1 MGYEMPL
8 TRGSENNGGL
18 KGMAKELL
26 EIEDLKTYFYTWAGV
41 VKAVDGVSLKI
52 NEGETLGLVG
62 ESGSGKSVTA
72 LSILGIVPKPGRIIG
87 GRILYKGENL
97 LEKKENEMLKIRGK
111 EIAYVFQDPAT
122 SLNPVFT
129 IANQLVEVIRRHQ
142 TMTKQKAIENALER
156 LLTVANSLPKQVTEQ
171 KLIKKALEIAKARLV
186 GKARPITKQEALE
199 KAVELFKVV
208 EIPDPEIKIWNY
220 PHQLSGGM
228 KQRMAVARA
237 LSCQPNLL
245 IADEPTTALD
255 VTIQAQIL
263 DLLKNLKQKFGMAM
277 ILITHDMGVV
287 AGVADRIT
295 VLYAGRVCESA
306 STRTIFYNPLHP
318 YTRALLEAVPSLALR
333 REKLKVIPGAIP
345 NLIEPPSGC
354 RFHPRCEFA
363 KEGVCTLKI
372 PSLEE
377 LEPDHYVACVRARE
391 IEAESPLRTESK

>member
-1 MGYEMPL
+1 
-8 TRGSENNGGL
+8 
-18 KGMAKELL
+18 MAKELL
-26 EIEDLKTYFYTWAGV
+26 RIEDLKTYFYTWAGV
-41 VKAVDGVSLKI
+41 VKAVDGVSIKI

-72 LSILGIVPKPGRIIG
+72 LSILGIVPKPGKIIG
-87 GRILYKGENL
+87 GKIWYKGENL
-97 LEKKENEMLKIRGK
+97 VEKKENEMQKIRGK

-122 SLNPVFT
+122 SLNPVFN
-129 IANQLVEVIRRHQ
+129 IASQLVEVIRRHQ
-142 TMTKQKAIENALER
+142 NVTKR
-156 LLTVANSLPKQVTEQ
+156 
-171 KLIKKALEIAKARLV
+171 
-186 GKARPITKQEALE
+186 EALE
-199 KAVELFKVV
+199 KAIELFRVV

-245 IADEPTTALD
+245 LADEPTTALD

-263 DLLKNLKQKFGMAM
+263 DLLKNLKQKLGMAM

-306 STRTIFYNPLHP
+306 STRTIFYNPMHP

-354 RFHPRCEFA
+354 RFNPRCEYA
-363 KEGVCTLKI
+363 KEGVCTLKV
-372 PSLEE
+372 PELEE
-377 LEPDHYVACVRARE
+377 LEPDHYVACFRARE
-391 IEAESPLRTESK
+391 IKAESPLRTESR